1 MKKRL
6 FVVIMVCCVLVGMLA
21 GCSGSADYQID
32 TAKLAD
38 DIYAGVT
45 WKDQIGEV
53 NLAKALN
60 LYGISVDDIASGK
73 VYISTNATAEEI
85 AVLEVVSTDQV
96 STEETAVKDR
106 VASQKSSFESYNA
119 EEVPKLENPLIVTK
133 GQYVILVVCDNTSE
147 AKTVVDNAFSGE

>member
-60 LYGISVDDIASGK
+60 LYGISADDIASGK

-85 AVLEVVSTDQV
+85 AVLEVASTDQV
-96 STEETAVKDR
+96 SAVETAVKDR